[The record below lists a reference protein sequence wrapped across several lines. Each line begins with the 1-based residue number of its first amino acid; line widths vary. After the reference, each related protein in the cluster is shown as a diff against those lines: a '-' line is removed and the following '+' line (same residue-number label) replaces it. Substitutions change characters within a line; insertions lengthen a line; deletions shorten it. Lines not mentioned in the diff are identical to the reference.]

1 MKKFIL
7 SLYYVEL
14 KPELL
19 TNLLFTIQ
27 QRDSVATSHPISV
40 EVNKPS
46 EISSIFDDISYG
58 KGGSVIRMVN
68 YFIGND
74 TFYRGISV

>member
-1 MKKFIL
+1 M
-7 SLYYVEL
+7 
-14 KPELL
+14 
-19 TNLLFTIQ
+19 FTIQ
-27 QRDSVATSHPISV
+27 QRDSTASSHPISV

-68 YFIGND
+68 YFVGND
-74 TFYRGISV
+74 TFYRGISVILFFHTSEILK

>member
-1 MKKFIL
+1 M
-7 SLYYVEL
+7 
-14 KPELL
+14 
-19 TNLLFTIQ
+19 FTIQ
-27 QRDSVATSHPISV
+27 QRDSTASSHPISV

-68 YFIGND
+68 YFVGND
-74 TFYRGISV
+74 TFYRGISVVKFFYFCRV